1 MKVEIEENKL
11 IIVGELMK
19 STEAESRVLVPGKK
33 HVFFLSSDVQY
44 WSGDQ
49 GVSKERFLEQS
60 KKGIGTNNPWLIID
74 MKDGEVI
81 TAGFAS

>member
-33 HVFFLSSDVQY
+33 HVFFCLQMFSTGVGIRVSVKNVF
-44 WSGDQ
+44 WSNQKKG
-49 GVSKERFLEQS
+49 LEQ
-60 KKGIGTNNPWLIID
+60 
-74 MKDGEVI
+74 I
-81 TAGFAS
+81 TRG